1 MEFKTL
7 KQEMEKVYQ
16 TIAQDIEGSHM
27 PDLTVLQEFTR
38 LARMLPMVAQDDW
51 ADEAEDFSHLANQ
64 LLQAAR
70 KNDFKTLVQLLDS
83 LNDAQQFCHKTF
95 G

>member
-16 TIAQDIEGSHM
+16 KIAQDIEVNHM
-27 PDLTVLQEFTR
+27 PDLGVLHEFTR
-38 LARMLPMVAQDDW
+38 LARMLPMVAADDW
-51 ADEAEDFSHLANQ
+51 ADEAEDFSHLATQ
-64 LLQAAR
+64 LLQAAK